1 MSAHSAAIIVLS
13 STVEI
18 LLFLGHQLIRA
29 QLLIYPQFFGS
40 FFSVCALVSIVL
52 TFIYHPKS
60 RKRMTKLLNFS
71 GQNTRSSVVTL

>member
-18 LLFLGHQLIRA
+18 LLFLGHQRIRA
-29 QLLIYPQFFGS
+29 HLPTIFGR